1 MELGPRKFFKFF
13 SLNFVFKVDE
23 IHNETLGDIAVFN
36 TSENGFNDEFLE
48 NYVSTDRVNKH
59 TIMFITANSDDE
71 HVSEH
76 GNESYVEILSKTPST
91 IEGESDIIETHYR
104 KVHAGDTMIW
114 ARGHLYCVST
124 KTVVNS
130 EFDGGTKSLVFTYN
144 DGTTES
150 IDLSSQD
157 YTGLFPINVN
167 DENNQIS
174 LEDIYYDQNRN
185 LVIGTNSNNSTSNIS
200 SLSYVHVEGEGN
212 APATSY
218 QHIEGKYA
226 LVDEHYMFIIGGGS
240 SGAPLNIFTITFDG
254 VAHLKNDVT
263 AGGTPE
269 NPDYKLSDIHSVLD
283 VDWTYLG
290 EKYADYSGR
299 DFSNEDF
306 DALDITE

>member
-13 SLNFVFKVDE
+13 SLNFVFKVNEVHD
-23 IHNETLGDIAVFN
+23 ETLGDIAVFN

-59 TIMFITANSDDE
+59 TIMFITANADDE
-71 HVSEH
+71 HVSEQ

-91 IEGESDIIETHYR
+91 IDDESDIIETHYR

-124 KTVVNS
+124 KSVVNA
-130 EFDGGTKSLVFTYN
+130 EFNEESRLFTFTYN
-144 DGTTES
+144 NGTTES

-157 YTGLFPINVN
+157 YVGLFPITINE
-167 DENNQIS
+167 ENKTIS
-174 LEDIYYDQNRN
+174 LEDIYYDENRN
-185 LVIGTNSNNSTSNIS
+185 LVIGTNSNNSTSNI
-200 SLSYVHVEGEGN
+200 VNRKFIHVEGEGN
-212 APATSY
+212 KAIVSY
-218 QHIEGKYA
+218 QHVEGKYA
-226 LVDEHYMFIIGGGS
+226 LVNENYIFVIGGGE

-290 EKYADYSGR
+290 EKYADYNGR
-299 DFSNEDF
+299 DFSDEDF
-306 DALDITE
+306 DALETT